1 MLGQLPTSLDV
12 CGTVYRIR
20 TDYRNILQIFS
31 AYNDSSLSDSEK
43 VYVCLKRL
51 FTDFNKIPSQQYAQ
65 AYAAATAFIDCG
77 TREDT
82 PAPKTINWDKDE
94 QLIFPAVNKAAGMEI
109 RALPYLHWWTF
120 LGYYQSVDHDGLFG
134 FVLTIR
140 QKKARGKK
148 LEKYEQEFYRS
159 NINLCRIEEKPA
171 PQKAEDTLQSMFD
184 SLPEEGET

>member
-12 CGTVYRIR
+12 CGAVYRIR

-77 TREDT
+77 TRRII
-82 PAPKTINWDKDE
+82 KTVRYLFIYHK
-94 QLIFPAVNKAAGMEI
+94 EI
-109 RALPYLHWWTF
+109 
-120 LGYYQSVDHDGLFG
+120 
-134 FVLTIR
+134 
-140 QKKARGKK
+140 
-148 LEKYEQEFYRS
+148 
-159 NINLCRIEEKPA
+159 
-171 PQKAEDTLQSMFD
+171 
-184 SLPEEGET
+184 